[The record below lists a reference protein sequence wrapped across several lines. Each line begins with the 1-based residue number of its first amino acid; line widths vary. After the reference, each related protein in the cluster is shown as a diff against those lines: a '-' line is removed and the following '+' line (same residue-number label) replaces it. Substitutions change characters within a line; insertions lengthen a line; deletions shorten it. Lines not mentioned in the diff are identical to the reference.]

1 MSAPRAFFTS
11 RVDSWLF
18 AIGPLAGLFAISSVA
33 LTAVPFALDAG
44 VLQDKTMMALIAVVF
59 ALTLLLPLWLLL
71 DTNYTV
77 TADELLVRSGPFRW
91 RIALG
96 QVHEVLPARSWRSSP
111 ALSLDRLR
119 IRYGQGRSIL
129 VSPREKQRF
138 VDTLRERCPSLLT
151 TGF

>member
-1 MSAPRAFFTS
+1 MAHSRAFFTS

-18 AIGPLAGLFAISSVA
+18 AIGPLAGLFAVTFVA
-33 LTAVPFALDAG
+33 VTVEPFALNAG
-44 VLQDKTMMALIAVVF
+44 VLQDKTMLSLICVVF

-71 DTNYTV
+71 DTNYAL
-77 TADELLVRSGPFRW
+77 TADELLVRSGPLRW

-96 QVHEVLPARSWRSSP
+96 EVHEVSPSGSWASSP

-119 IRYGQGRSIL
+119 IRYGNGRSIL

-138 VDTLRERCPSLLT
+138 VDALRERCPAVLV